1 MENIKIE
8 TKGTTLIVS
17 IDTTVDLGVSK
28 SGKTHMVASTKGNQK
43 VSVDGKEIVI
53 GINAYTK

>member
-8 TKGTTLIVS
+8 TKGTTLVVS

-28 SGKTHMVASTKGNQK
+28 SGKTRMVASTKGNQK
-43 VSVDGKEIVI
+43 VLVDGREIVL